1 MSMPTIKI
9 MCEILFCWF
18 AKFNKHFSFPT
29 PVPVLLLLRSEL
41 LQLIIDGGVV
51 VLARALVLPHL
62 RLQQLQA
69 PPDLVRLAAQR
80 PQFFPRARLR
90 VPIARVLLLYL
101 ARQPLVRVSQPVVA
115 LRGRLQL
122 QLGGLFEARQMQAV
136 GIEVVIEG
144 LVVLLVGLEV
154 GPDLEDVGV
163 DEINRGLALSAP
175 RGQFLPRSKVR
186 LLA

>member
-1 MSMPTIKI
+1 
-9 MCEILFCWF
+9 
-18 AKFNKHFSFPT
+18 
-29 PVPVLLLLRSEL
+29 VLLLLRGKF

-62 RLQQLQA
+62 CLQQLQA
-69 PPDLVRLAAQR
+69 APDLVRLGAQR
-80 PQFFPRARLR
+80 PQLLPRARLH
-90 VPIARVLLLYL
+90 VPIARVLLLHL
-101 ARQPLVRVSQPVVA
+101 AHQPLVRLSQTVVA

-122 QLGGLFEARQMQAV
+122 QLGGLFEARQMQPAGV
-136 GIEVVIEG
+136 EVVIEG

-163 DEINRGLALSAP
+163 DKIDRGLALSAP
-175 RGQFLPRSKVR
+175 RGEFLPRSKVR

>member
-1 MSMPTIKI
+1 M
-9 MCEILFCWF
+9 
-18 AKFNKHFSFPT
+18 
-29 PVPVLLLLRSEL
+29 LLLLRCEF

-69 PPDLVRLAAQR
+69 PPKLVRLAAQR
-80 PQFFPRARLR
+80 PQLLPRARLR
-90 VPIARVLLLYL
+90 VPVARVLLLHL
-101 ARQPLVRVSQPVVA
+101 ARQPLVRVSQTIMA

-122 QLGGLFEARQMQAV
+122 QLGGLFEARQMQPAAV
-136 GIEVVIEG
+136 EVVIEG

-154 GPDLEDVGV
+154 VSDLEDVGV
-163 DEINRGLALSAP
+163 DEVKRGLALRAP
-175 RGQFLPRSKVR
+175 RGEFLPRSKVR